1 MKFFH
6 VYNEKCYEGLV
17 KNNLLNEDS
26 GFKIQH
32 AFSVPGELKFN
43 EFAAKGT
50 RLHSMIKE
58 NKIPFYVDR
67 ITGGI
72 TYHEYAFDKD
82 LIREYESILGD
93 WFLGFQLH
101 ESASNITDS
110 DWKRIPE
117 LMGHD
122 GPYDVEELK
131 KALITKL
138 TNIADGKPLYNLSH
152 GTPEYYAPLKKAKT
166 TQELLCQLED
176 IYRLRMDET
185 LGHMLPCDSY
195 FLMNR
200 LYEKLGVK
208 TFMPEVGWQIA
219 DMRIAVAAARST
231 AENSSKKWGTYY
243 ETWIAAPTEFDAS
256 MPCFNDDPS
265 NEWYLSQEQHPDNFT
280 EHGSAGGSS
289 RLLQKRIYYY
299 SLMSGADYLA
309 EEWGLNCSYSDMNT
323 FELSEYGIAKKE
335 FIDFARNHKNVKADI
350 PFAIVLPK
358 EYSCIEIHNPFRVRK
373 IGQLS
378 DTYMRIV
385 LGEKQKAFNGHVENV
400 LKLMYESYGERYGNE
415 GHVMTNSRF
424 GDLFDIIYEDASDE
438 VLSKYD
444 TLIDAS
450 PDSRVA
456 RMYGEKYRVFTSE
469 SFEKL
474 EHDIKARSE
483 EIMPVTASGLHWIVS
498 KSSDGT
504 RYLSIFNNEGN
515 YRARPVGDTLDRNAD
530 SCVKVNFKDEAQL
543 KELKLCSDDVKIEK
557 ANDKEY
563 YVTIPAAGF
572 AIFEF

>member
-32 AFSVPGELKFN
+32 AFSVPGNLKFN
-43 EFAAKGT
+43 EFAAKGSK
-50 RLHSMIKE
+50 LHSMIKE
-58 NKIPFYVDR
+58 NNIPFYVDR
-67 ITGGI
+67 ITGGV
-72 TYHEYAFDKD
+72 TYHEYAFDKE

-117 LMGHD
+117 LMGHN
-122 GPYDVEELK
+122 GPYDLEELR
-131 KALITKL
+131 KALSSKL
-138 TNIADGKPLYNLSH
+138 TNIEDGVPLYALSH
-152 GTPEYYAPLKKAKT
+152 ATPEYYAPRKKPSTVEEMLA
-166 TQELLCQLED
+166 QFED
-176 IYRLRMDET
+176 IYRMRMDQT

-208 TFMPEVGWQIA
+208 TYMPEVGWQIA
-219 DMRIAVAAARST
+219 DMRIAVAAVRGT
-231 AENSSKKWGTYY
+231 AENAGKKWGTYY

-265 NEWYLSQEQHPDNFT
+265 NEWYLSQDQHPDNFT
-280 EHGSAGGSS
+280 EHGPAGGSS

-323 FELSEYGIAKKE
+323 FELSEYGLAKKE
-335 FIDFARNHKNVKADI
+335 FIDFARNHKNIKQVT

-358 EYSCIEIHNPFRVRK
+358 EYACIEIHNPFRIRK
-373 IGQLS
+373 INQFS

-385 LGEKQKAFNGHVENV
+385 LDEKAKAFNGHVENV
-400 LKLMYESYGERYGNE
+400 LKLMYETFGKSYGNE

-438 VLSKYD
+438 VLAKYD
-444 TLIDAS
+444 TLVDAS
-450 PDSRVA
+450 PDGDFA
-456 RMYGEKYRVFTSE
+456 KQNGMKFRVFTSE
-469 SFEKL
+469 NLEKL
-474 EHDIKARSE
+474 EYNLKVRSE
-483 EIMPVTASGLHWIVS
+483 NILDCTVDSLHWLLS
-498 KSSDGT
+498 KNDTGR
-504 RYLSIFNNEGN
+504 RYISIFNNEGN
-515 YRARPVGDTLDRNAD
+515 YRARPVGDTIDREAD
-530 SCVKVNFKDEAQL
+530 RRVKITFRNPAEIKA
-543 KELKLCSDDVKIEK
+543 LKLSCDDIKIEK
-557 ANDKEY
+557 ADDKTY
-563 YVTIPAAGF
+563 FVTIPAAQF
-572 AIFEF
+572 AIFEY

>member
-50 RLHSMIKE
+50 KLHSMIK
-58 NKIPFYVDR
+58 NDKIPFYVDR
-67 ITGGI
+67 ITGGV

-82 LIREYESILGD
+82 LIREYENILGD

-122 GPYDVEELK
+122 GPYDLEELK
-131 KALITKL
+131 TKLVSKL
-138 TNIADGKPLYNLSH
+138 TNVADGTRLYTLSH
-152 GTPEYYAPLKKAKT
+152 ATPEYYALRKKPAT
-166 TQELLCQLED
+166 VEEMLCQFED
-176 IYRLRMDET
+176 VYKMRMEQT

-208 TFMPEVGWQIA
+208 TYMPEVGWQIA
-219 DMRIAVAAARST
+219 DMRIAVAMSRGT
-231 AENSSKKWGTYY
+231 AENAGKKWGTYY

-280 EHGSAGGSS
+280 EHGAAGGSS

-335 FIDFARNHKNVKADI
+335 FIDFARNHKNVKQVT

-358 EYSCIEIHNPFRVRK
+358 EYACVEIHNPFRVRK
-373 IGQLS
+373 IDQFS
-378 DTYMRIV
+378 DTYMRIK
-385 LGEKQKAFNGHVENV
+385 LDDKQKAFNGHVENV
-400 LKLMYESYGERYGNE
+400 LKLVYESYGEKYGNE

-424 GDLFDIIYEDASDE
+424 GDMFDIIYEDASDE

-444 TLIDAS
+444 AFVDAS
-450 PDSRVA
+450 PDA
-456 RMYGEKYRVFTSE
+456 RFVNKNGNKYRVFSSE
-469 SFEKL
+469 NLDKL
-474 EHDIKARSE
+474 ECDLKCRAQE
-483 EIMPVTASGLHWIVS
+483 VMPVVVDGLHWLVS
-498 KSSDGT
+498 KNNDGI
-504 RYLSIFNNEGN
+504 RYLSVFNNEGN
-515 YRARPVGDTLDRNAD
+515 YRARPVGDTVDRNAD
-530 SCVKVNFKDEAQL
+530 RRVKVSFKDVVDL
-543 KELKLCSDDVKIEK
+543 KAIKCSSDEVKIEK
-557 ANDKEY
+557 QDDKTY
-563 YVTIPAAGF
+563 FVTVPAAEF
-572 AIFEF
+572 VIFNF

>member
-26 GFKIQH
+26 GLKIQH

-43 EFAAKGT
+43 DFAAKGT
-50 RLHSMIKE
+50 KLHSMIKE

-82 LIREYESILGD
+82 LIREYENILGD

-101 ESASNITDS
+101 ESASNIAQS
-110 DWKRIPE
+110 DMPRLKKI
-117 LMGHD
+117 GD
-122 GPYDVEELK
+122 GPYDLDVLK
-131 KALITKL
+131 KELASEHAIMP
-138 TNIADGKPLYNLSH
+138 DGTRLANLSH
-152 GTPEYYAPLKKAKT
+152 DTPEYYANVRLPKNSD
-166 TQELLCQLED
+166 EFLEFVSA
-176 IYRLRMDET
+176 IYKRRMDET
-185 LGHMLPCDSY
+185 LGHVLPCDSY
-195 FLMNR
+195 FLLHRMQN
-200 LYEKLGVK
+200 ELGMK

-219 DMRIAVAAARST
+219 DMRIAVAVTRGIAGGAG
-231 AENSSKKWGTYY
+231 KKWGTYY
-243 ETWIAAPTEFDAS
+243 ETWIASPTEFDAS

-265 NEWYLSQEQHPDNFT
+265 NEWYLTQDLHPDNFT
-280 EHGSAGGSS
+280 EHGKAGGSS

-335 FIDFARNHKNVKADI
+335 FIDFARNHKNVKAI
-350 PFAIVLPK
+350 TPFAIVLPK
-358 EYSCIEIHNPFRVRK
+358 EYACVEIHNPFRVRK
-373 IGQLS
+373 IDQFN
-378 DTYMRIV
+378 DKYMLMPV
-385 LGEKQKAFNGHVENV
+385 DDKQKAFNGYVENV

-438 VLSKYD
+438 VLSGYD

-450 PDSRVA
+450 PDNRIA
-456 RMYGEKYRVFTSE
+456 RMYGEKYRVFTSG

-483 EIMPVTASGLHWIVS
+483 EIMPVTVDGLHWIVS
-498 KSSDGT
+498 KNPDGT

-515 YRARPVGDTLDRNAD
+515 YRARPVGDSIDRNAD
-530 SCVKVNFKDEAQL
+530 RRVKVSFKNEAQL

-563 YVTIPAAGF
+563 YVTVPSAGF

>member
-6 VYNEKCYEGLV
+6 VYNEKCFDGLV
-17 KNNLLNEDS
+17 KNNLINEDT

-43 EFAAKGT
+43 NFAAKGSK
-50 RLHSMIKE
+50 LHSLIKE
-58 NKIPFYVDR
+58 GKIPFYVDR

-72 TYHEYAFDKD
+72 TYHEYEFDKD

-101 ESASNITDS
+101 ESASNISDS

-117 LMGHD
+117 IMGHD
-122 GPYDVEELK
+122 GPYDVNELK
-131 KALITKL
+131 KALESKL
-138 TNIADGKPLYNLSH
+138 TNVADGKRLYNLSH
-152 GTPEYYAPLKKAKT
+152 ATPEYYAVQRKAKT
-166 TQELLCQLED
+166 TDEFLAQLTD
-176 IYRLRMDET
+176 IYKMRMDET
-185 LGHMLPCDSY
+185 LGYMLPCDSY

-200 LYEKLGVK
+200 LYSSLGVK

-219 DMRIAVAAARST
+219 DMRIAVAST
-231 AENSSKKWGTYY
+231 RATAQNSGKKWGTYY

-280 EHGSAGGSS
+280 EHGPAGGSS

-323 FELSEYGIAKKE
+323 FTLSEYGVAKKE
-335 FIDFARNHKNVKADI
+335 FIDFAVKHKDIKAYV

-358 EYSCIEIHNPFRVRK
+358 EYACIEIHNPFRVRK
-373 IGQLS
+373 IGEFS
-378 DTYMRIV
+378 DTYMRI
-385 LGEKQKAFNGHVENV
+385 LLDDEQKAFNGHVENV
-400 LKLMYESYGERYGNE
+400 LKLMFESYGKRYGNE

-424 GDLFDIIYEDASDE
+424 GDLFDIIYEDDGDE
-438 VLSKYD
+438 ILSKYD

-450 PDSRVA
+450 PDGHIAKMNSA
-456 RMYGEKYRVFTSE
+456 KYRVFTSE
-469 SFEKL
+469 NLEKL
-474 EHDIKARSE
+474 EVEIKARTQ
-483 EIMPVTASGLHWIVS
+483 EIMPVTVSGLHWLVS
-498 KSSDGT
+498 SNKNGK

-515 YRARPVGDTLDRNAD
+515 YRSRPVGDSIDRNAD
-530 SCVKVNFKDEAQL
+530 RRVKVSFKESTNL
-543 KELKLCSDDVKIEK
+543 SPLKLCSDEVVIEK
-557 ANDKEY
+557 SDDNTY
-563 YVTIPAAGF
+563 YVTVPAAGF
-572 AIFEF
+572 AIFEY

>member
-6 VYNEKCYEGLV
+6 VYNERCYEGLV
-17 KNNLLNEDS
+17 KNDLLNEDS

-32 AFSVPGELKFN
+32 AFSVPEELKFN
-43 EFAAKGT
+43 RFAAKGT

-72 TYHEYAFDKD
+72 TYHEYKFDHD
-82 LIREYESILGD
+82 LIREYENILGD

-101 ESASNITDS
+101 ESASNIAQS
-110 DWKRIPE
+110 DIPR
-117 LMGHD
+117 LKKIGD
-122 GPYDVEELK
+122 GPYDLEILKNEL
-131 KALITKL
+131 ASEH
-138 TNIADGKPLYNLSH
+138 AVMPDGTRLANLSH
-152 GTPEYYAPLKKAKT
+152 DTPEYYANVRLPKNSD
-166 TQELLCQLED
+166 EFLEFVSA
-176 IYRLRMDET
+176 IYKRRMDET
-185 LGHMLPCDSY
+185 LGYVLPCDSY
-195 FLMNR
+195 FLLHRMQN
-200 LYEKLGVK
+200 ELGMK

-219 DMRIAVAAARST
+219 DMRIAVATTRGI
-231 AENSSKKWGTYY
+231 AEPAGKKWGTYY
-243 ETWIAAPTEFDAS
+243 ETWIASPTEFDAS

-265 NEWYLSQEQHPDNFT
+265 NEWYLTQDLHPDNFT
-280 EHGSAGGSS
+280 EHGKAGGSS

-335 FIDFARNHKNVKADI
+335 FIDFARNHKNVKAVI

-358 EYSCIEIHNPFRVRK
+358 EYSCVEIHNPFRVRK
-373 IGQLS
+373 INQFN
-378 DTYMRIV
+378 DNYMLMPI
-385 LGEKQKAFNGHVENV
+385 GEEQKAFNGYVENV

-424 GDLFDIIYEDASDE
+424 GDLFDIIYEDAPE
-438 VLSKYD
+438 ETLKKYD

-450 PDSRVA
+450 PDRRFA
-456 RMYGEKYRVFTSE
+456 KANGEKYRVLTGE
-469 SFEKL
+469 NLEKL
-474 EHDIKARSE
+474 ELDVKARSV
-483 EIMPVTASGLHWIVS
+483 EIMPVTVDGLHWLVS
-498 KSSDGT
+498 KNSDGR

-515 YRARPVGDTLDRNAD
+515 YRARPVGDSIDKNAD
-530 SCVKVNFKDEAQL
+530 RRVKVTFKEGANL
-543 KELKLCSDDVKIEK
+543 NPIKLCCDDVKIERID
-557 ANDKEY
+557 DKNY
-563 YVTIPAAGF
+563 CVTVPAAGF

>member
-17 KNNLLNEDS
+17 KNNLLNEDT

-43 EFAAKGT
+43 NFAAKGT

-72 TYHEYAFDKD
+72 TYHEYKFDHD

-117 LMGHD
+117 VMGHD
-122 GPYDVEELK
+122 GPYDLEELK
-131 KALITKL
+131 KALLSKL
-138 TNIADGKPLYNLSH
+138 TNVADGKQLYKLSH
-152 GTPEYYAPLKKAKT
+152 GTPEFYAPRKKPRT
-166 TQELLCQLED
+166 VEEMLSELEC

-185 LGHMLPCDSY
+185 LGFMLPCDSY

-200 LYEKLGVK
+200 LYEKLGVR
-208 TFMPEVGWQIA
+208 TYMPEVGWQIA
-219 DMRIAVAAARST
+219 DMRIAVASVRAT
-231 AENSSKKWGTYY
+231 AQNAGKKWGTYY
-243 ETWIAAPTEFDAS
+243 ETWIAAPTEYDAS

-309 EEWGLNCSYSDMNT
+309 EEWGLNCSYADMNT
-323 FELSEYGIAKKE
+323 FDLSEYGLAKKE
-335 FIDFARNHKNVKADI
+335 FIDFARDYKTVKAHI

-358 EYSCIEIHNPFRVRK
+358 EYACIEIHNPFRVRK
-373 IGQLS
+373 IGQFS
-378 DTYMRIV
+378 DTYLRIA
-385 LGEKQKAFNGHVENV
+385 LDDSRKDFNGHVENV
-400 LKLMYESYGERYGNE
+400 IKLMYESYGERYGNE

-424 GDLFDIIYEDASDE
+424 GDLFDIIYEDADE
-438 VLSKYD
+438 KVLSKYD

-450 PDSRVA
+450 PDGDFA
-456 RMYGEKYRVFTSE
+456 KNYGKKYRVLTSE
-469 SFEKL
+469 NLEKL
-474 EHDIKARSE
+474 EGEIKARSE
-483 EIMPVTASGLHWIVS
+483 QVMPVTVDGLHWLVS
-498 KSSDGT
+498 KDESG
-504 RYLSIFNNEGN
+504 RRFLSIFNNEGN
-515 YRARPVGDTLDRNAD
+515 YRARPVGDTIDEKADRR
-530 SCVKVNFKDEAQL
+530 VKVSFKDGANL
-543 KELKLCSDDVKIEK
+543 IPLKLSSDKVRIER
-557 ANDKEY
+557 ADDSTY
-563 YVTIPAAGF
+563 YVDVPAAGF

>member
-6 VYNEKCYEGLV
+6 VYNERCYEGLI
-17 KNNLLNEDS
+17 KNDLLNEDS

-32 AFSVPGELKFN
+32 AFSVPEELKFN
-43 EFAAKGT
+43 KFAAKGT

-72 TYHEYAFDKD
+72 TYHEYKFDHD

-101 ESASNITDS
+101 ESASNIAQS
-110 DWKRIPE
+110 DIPRLKRI
-117 LMGHD
+117 GD
-122 GPYDVEELK
+122 GPYDLEILKNEL
-131 KALITKL
+131 ASEH
-138 TNIADGKPLYNLSH
+138 AVMPDGTRLANLSH
-152 GTPEYYAPLKKAKT
+152 DTPEYYANVRLPKNSDEFL
-166 TQELLCQLED
+166 ELVSA
-176 IYRLRMDET
+176 IYKRRMDET
-185 LGHMLPCDSY
+185 LGYVLPCDSY
-195 FLMNR
+195 FLLHRMQN
-200 LYEKLGVK
+200 ELGMK

-219 DMRIAVAAARST
+219 DMRIAVATTRGI
-231 AENSSKKWGTYY
+231 AEPAGKKWGTYY
-243 ETWIAAPTEFDAS
+243 ETWIASPTEFDAS

-265 NEWYLSQEQHPDNFT
+265 NEWYLTQDLHPDNFT
-280 EHGSAGGSS
+280 EHGKAGGSS

-335 FIDFARNHKNVKADI
+335 FIDFARNYKNVKAHI

-358 EYSCIEIHNPFRVRK
+358 EYSCVEIHNPFRVRK
-373 IGQLS
+373 INQFN
-378 DTYMRIV
+378 DNYMLMPV
-385 LGEKQKAFNGHVENV
+385 DDKQKAFNGYVENV

-424 GDLFDIIYEDASDE
+424 GDLFDIIYEDASEE
-438 VLSKYD
+438 VLAKYD

-450 PDSRVA
+450 PDSRVSK
-456 RMYGEKYRVFTSE
+456 MYGKKYRVYTSDNL
-469 SFEKL
+469 EKL
-474 EHDIKARSE
+474 ELDVKARSM
-483 EIMPVTASGLHWIVS
+483 EIMPVTVDGLHWLVS
-498 KSSDGT
+498 KNADGG

-515 YRARPVGDTLDRNAD
+515 YRARPVGDSIDKNAD
-530 SCVKVNFKDEAQL
+530 RRVKVTFKDNANL
-543 KELKLCSDDVKIEK
+543 KAIKLCSDDVKIERID
-557 ANDKEY
+557 DKNY
-563 YVTIPAAGF
+563 YVTVPAAGF

>member
-17 KNNLLNEDS
+17 KNNLINEDT

-43 EFAAKGT
+43 EFAAKGS
-50 RLHSMIKE
+50 RLHSIIKE

-72 TYHEYAFDKD
+72 TYHPYTFDKE
-82 LIREYESILGD
+82 LIREYEAILGD

-117 LMGHD
+117 IMGHD
-122 GPYDVEELK
+122 GPYDLEELK
-131 KALITKL
+131 KALLSKL
-138 TNIADGKPLYNLSH
+138 TNVADGKRLYALSH
-152 GTPEYYAPLKKAKT
+152 GTPEFYAPRKKPNT
-166 TQELLCQLED
+166 VEELLSEFEA

-185 LGHMLPCDSY
+185 LGYMLPCDSY

-208 TFMPEVGWQIA
+208 TYMPEVGWQIA

-231 AENSSKKWGTYY
+231 AENAGKKWGTYY

-256 MPCFNDDPS
+256 MPCFNKEPI
-265 NEWYLSQEQHPDNFT
+265 NEWYLSQEQHGDDFT
-280 EHGSAGGSS
+280 THGPTGGSS

-309 EEWGLNCSYSDMNT
+309 EEWGLNCSYTDMNT
-323 FELSEYGIAKKE
+323 FDLSEYGLAKKE
-335 FIDFARNHKNVKADI
+335 FIDFARNYKTVKAHI

-373 IGQLS
+373 IGQFS
-378 DTYMRIV
+378 DTYMRIP
-385 LGEKQKAFNGHVENV
+385 LDDKQKSFNGHVENV
-400 LKLMYESYGERYGNE
+400 LKLCYESYGEKYGNE

-424 GDLFDIIYEDASDE
+424 GDLFDIIYEDASEE

-444 TLIDAS
+444 SFIDAS
-450 PDSRVA
+450 PDGRFAKSFGA
-456 RMYGEKYRVFTSE
+456 KYRVFE
-469 SFEKL
+469 SADLEKL
-474 EHDIKARSE
+474 EFDIKKRAE
-483 EIMPVTASGLHWIVS
+483 EVMPCFVDGLHWLVS
-498 KSSDGT
+498 KDECG
-504 RYLSIFNNEGN
+504 RRFLSIFNNEGN
-515 YRARPVGDTLDRNAD
+515 YRARPVGDTIDRNAD
-530 SCVKVNFKDEAQL
+530 ERVKVVFKSEV
-543 KELKLCSDDVKIEK
+543 KFNPIKVCSDDVKITKIDECS
-557 ANDKEY
+557 Y
-563 YVTIPAAGF
+563 YVDMPAAGF
-572 AIFEF
+572 AIFEY